1 MGGTAFDSRIHW
13 ESLTKILN
21 CNTELPI
28 NLWFIGCV
36 HTKVYSNGWDL
47 FYMKV
52 NEEWHPKSRNKIMGK
67 IPHTTFNSW
76 TNFSACKSNCQTV
89 FQLITTVT
97 GMQIKSVWFVVFI
110 VSVWSAEVLELER
123 STVCWQRQLLQ
134 LVLMETKRECCKP
147 AFHYQHK
154 MWLRQHF
161 QISFKDCC
169 FGTFAKSDSQSETAG
184 GEEKDVWWT
193 ADSGFKLKTMG
204 CNTSEGSLSYICVSF
219 CAISPLI
226 DELQWFKGLSTGMN
240 SRVTTLFTLQPWSYL
255 HTFASTRTN
264 LELPIVL

>member
-76 TNFSACKSNCQTV
+76 TNFSACKSKCQTV

-154 MWLRQHF
+154 MWLRQQF
-161 QISFKDCC
+161 LSKIVVLALLLNLTVRVRQQEVKRKMCDERPTLDLNSKRWVATRPKVAYLIFVSI
-169 FGTFAKSDSQSETAG
+169 FAPFLLLLMNYSDSR
-184 GEEKDVWWT
+184 VWAQVWT
-193 ADSGFKLKTMG
+193 AEWPHYLLFNPGP
-204 CNTSEGSLSYICVSF
+204 I
-219 CAISPLI
+219 
-226 DELQWFKGLSTGMN
+226 
-240 SRVTTLFTLQPWSYL
+240 FTLLPVQEPTWS
-255 HTFASTRTN
+255 S
-264 LELPIVL
+264 P